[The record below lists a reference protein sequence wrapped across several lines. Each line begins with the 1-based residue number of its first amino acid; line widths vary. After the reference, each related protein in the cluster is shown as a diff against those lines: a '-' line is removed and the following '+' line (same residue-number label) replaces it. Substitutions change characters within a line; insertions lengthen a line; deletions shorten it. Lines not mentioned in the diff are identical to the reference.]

1 VPPAAP
7 RELGVVLA
15 RMIADPVLRQKL
27 AQRAG
32 EVVRTRFS
40 YEAGVEWIA
49 SALQDRRRQS
59 TVTARAAE

>member
-1 VPPAAP
+1 
-7 RELGVVLA
+7 
-15 RMIADPVLRQKL
+15 VLRQKL